1 MIAKEL
7 LSEQVHALRTTDSV
21 ETAID
26 YLATQGFSELPVLE
40 NKSIYNYC
48 RLQTLYSYEDKS
60 QVLSEVVAVNPHA
73 PKAFED
79 QHLYELVPMLAANE
93 LSVLGVVDV
102 EGVYIGAI
110 DQKQINK
117 LITQS
122 LTYRGMGA
130 VLVLELDEK
139 DYTPATIARWI
150 EENGA
155 KVLGLMVSHLDM
167 GRLKVNIKVNTT
179 YVRTVTATLERQG
192 YRVSQ
197 IYLSEDSND
206 KNDHEIDLALR
217 FFDL

>member
-7 LSEQVHALRTTDSV
+7 ISEQVHALRTTDSV

-48 RLQTLYSYEDKS
+48 RLQNLYAMDDKT
-60 QVLSEVVAVNPHA
+60 QMLLDVVSPNLHA

-93 LSVLGVVDV
+93 LSVLGVVDS
-102 EGVYIGAI
+102 ESAYIGAI

-130 VLVLELDEK
+130 VMVLEVEEK

-155 KVLGLMVSHLDM
+155 KVLGLMVSQLEF

-179 YVRTVTATLERQG
+179 YVRTITATLERQG
-192 YRVSQ
+192 YRILQV
-197 IYLSEDSND
+197 YLSEDSND

>member
-7 LSEQVHALRTTDSV
+7 ISEQVHALRTTDSA

-26 YLATQGFSELPVLE
+26 YLATQGFSELPILE

-48 RLQTLYSYEDKS
+48 RLQTLYSVEDRS
-60 QVLSEVVAVNPHA
+60 QMLSDVVAANPHA

-130 VLVLELDEK
+130 VLVLELDEI

-155 KVLGLMVSHLDM
+155 KILGLMVTQLEM

>member
-48 RLQTLYSYEDKS
+48 RLQTLYSFEDKS

-155 KVLGLMVSHLDM
+155 KVLGLMVSQLDM

>member
-1 MIAKEL
+1 MIAKDL
-7 LSEQVHALRTTDSV
+7 ISEQVHALRTTDSV

-26 YLATQGFSELPVLE
+26 YLATQGFSELPILE

-48 RLQTLYSYEDKS
+48 RLQSLYAMDDKT
-60 QVLSEVVAVNPHA
+60 QVLSEVVAPNLHA

-93 LSVLGVVDV
+93 LSVLGVVDA
-102 EGVYIGAI
+102 ESSYIGAI

-130 VLVLELDEK
+130 IMVLEVDEK

-155 KVLGLMVSHLDM
+155 KVLGLMVSQLEF
-167 GRLKVNIKVNTT
+167 GRLKVNIKMNTT
-179 YVRTVTATLERQG
+179 YVRSIIATLERQG
-192 YRVSQ
+192 YRILQV
-197 IYLSEDSND
+197 YLSEDSND

>member
-1 MIAKEL
+1 
-7 LSEQVHALRTTDSV
+7 
-21 ETAID
+21 
-26 YLATQGFSELPVLE
+26 LATQGFSELPVLE

-48 RLQTLYSYEDKS
+48 RLQNLYAMDDKT
-60 QVLSEVVAVNPHA
+60 QMLLDVVSPNLHA

-93 LSVLGVVDV
+93 LSVLGVVDS
-102 EGVYIGAI
+102 ESAYIGAI

-130 VLVLELDEK
+130 VMVLEVEEK

-155 KVLGLMVSHLDM
+155 KVLGLMVSQLEF

-179 YVRTVTATLERQG
+179 YVRTITATLERQG
-192 YRVSQ
+192 YRILQV
-197 IYLSEDSND
+197 YLSEDSND

>member
-7 LSEQVHALRTTDSV
+7 ISEQVHALRTTDSA

-26 YLATQGFSELPVLE
+26 YLATQGFSELPILE

-48 RLQTLYSYEDKS
+48 RLQTLYSVEDRS
-60 QVLSEVVAVNPHA
+60 QILSDVVAANPHA

-130 VLVLELDEK
+130 VLVLELDEI

-155 KVLGLMVSHLDM
+155 KILGLMVTQLEM

>member
-7 LSEQVHALRTTDSV
+7 ISEQVHALRTTDSV

-48 RLQTLYSYEDKS
+48 RLQNLYAMDDKT
-60 QVLSEVVAVNPHA
+60 QMLLDVVSPNLHA

-93 LSVLGVVDV
+93 LSVLGVVDS
-102 EGVYIGAI
+102 ESAYIGAI

-130 VLVLELDEK
+130 VMVLEVEEK

-155 KVLGLMVSHLDM
+155 KVLGLMVSQLEF

-179 YVRTVTATLERQG
+179 YVRTITATLERQG
-192 YRVSQ
+192 YRILQV
-197 IYLSEDSND
+197 YLSEDSND

-217 FFDL
+217 CFDL